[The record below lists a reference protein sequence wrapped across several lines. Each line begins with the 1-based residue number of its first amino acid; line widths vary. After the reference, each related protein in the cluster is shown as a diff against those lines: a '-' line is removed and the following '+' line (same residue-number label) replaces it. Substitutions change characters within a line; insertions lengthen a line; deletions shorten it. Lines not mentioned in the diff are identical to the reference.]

1 MSGSDLFT
9 GTLDLLILRT
19 VLGDPLH
26 GYAVGKALREG
37 SEGVL
42 SVEEGALYPALH
54 RLERRG
60 LLESAWGKTDTG
72 RRAKFYRVTEAGRG
86 HLTSEARRWKT
97 FSGAVAAILADPGG
111 AS

>member
-19 VLGDPLH
+19 VRLEPLH
-26 GYAVGKALREG
+26 GYGVGKALRDG

-42 SVEEGALYPALH
+42 AVEEGALYPALH

-72 RRAKFYRVTEAGRG
+72 RRAKFYRLTPDGQA
-86 HLTSEARRWKT
+86 HLTAESERWT
-97 FSGAVAAILADPGG
+97 AFSGAVTTILGEG
-111 AS
+111 QG

>member
-19 VLGDPLH
+19 TRGEPCH
-26 GYAVGKALREG
+26 GYAIGKAIRDG
-37 SEGVL
+37 SEGIL

-60 LLESAWGKTDTG
+60 LLESAWGRTESG
-72 RRAKFYRVTEAGRG
+72 RRAKFYRLTDAGAEHLRAEAARW
-86 HLTSEARRWKT
+86 SE
-97 FSGAVAAILADPGG
+97 FSGAVAGILEG
-111 AS
+111 

>member
-19 VLGDPLH
+19 VQSSTLH
-26 GYAVGKALREG
+26 GYAIGRAIRDR

-54 RLERRG
+54 RLERKG
-60 LLESAWGKTDTG
+60 LMASEWGISDTG
-72 RRAKFYRVTEAGRG
+72 RRAKFYVVTSLGTAHLAREA
-86 HLTSEARRWKT
+86 ARWDEY
-97 FSGAVAAILADPGG
+97 SVAVAAVLGPSDG
-111 AS
+111 

>member
-19 VLGDPLH
+19 LRIEPLH
-26 GYAVGKALREG
+26 GYGVGKALRDG

-60 LLESAWGKTDTG
+60 LVESAWGRTDTG
-72 RRAKFYRVTEAGRG
+72 RRAKFYRLTSPGEA
-86 HLTSEARRWKT
+86 HLTAEADRWT
-97 FSGAVAAILADPGG
+97 AFSGAVAAILGEG
-111 AS
+111 KG

>member
-19 VLGDPLH
+19 VRAEPRH
-26 GYAVGKALREG
+26 GYAIGKVLRDA

-54 RLERRG
+54 RLKRRG
-60 LLESAWGKTDTG
+60 LLDSAWGRTETG
-72 RRAKFYRVTEAGRG
+72 RRARFYQITPTGVEHLEREA
-86 HLTSEARRWKT
+86 ERWDA
-97 FSGAVAAILADPGG
+97 FSGAVARVLDGNPA
-111 AS
+111 